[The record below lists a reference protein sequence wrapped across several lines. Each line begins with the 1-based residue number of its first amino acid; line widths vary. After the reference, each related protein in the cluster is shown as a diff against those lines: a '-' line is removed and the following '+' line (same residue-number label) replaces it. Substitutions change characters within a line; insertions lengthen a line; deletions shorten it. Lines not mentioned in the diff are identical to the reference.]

1 MYIYMVGIDHQLAP
15 LDVRSVFS
23 FTKEQTKRLY
33 STMLVLDDVRGCV
46 IISTCNRMEVWLSMS
61 KESDFS
67 CIETLCTFAGIDHE
81 EYAPFFAERSQEEA
95 VTHLFYVTAGLRS
108 RIFGE
113 DQIITQVGDAIA
125 FARCLQ
131 AADNVL
137 EVLFRQA
144 VTAAKRVKTETVLDI
159 RDHSVIH
166 TALNRI
172 REDGIDVEG
181 ANCLVIGNG
190 MMGRLAAQVLIESG
204 ANVTMTIR
212 RYHHN
217 EVAVPSGC
225 NKIEYTR
232 RYDVIP
238 VCDLIVSATTSPHLT
253 IDMDHLKEVPIEH
266 EICMI
271 DLAVPRDI
279 DSRIGELS
287 DVRLYDIDSFEIA
300 PRTEQL
306 EKNLRAAQ
314 AIMQEEQQGFFEWL
328 QGRSHIS
335 QIETIKEAV
344 GQDTVNRLIPQIRQ
358 MQLTDDE
365 KEELKRQI
373 AGAGER
379 MMNHLLFGL
388 QKNMSEDFFCDTM
401 DAIMKSLYE

>member
-33 STMLVLDDVRGCV
+33 STMLALDDVRGCV

-61 KESDFS
+61 RESDFS

-217 EVAVPSGC
+217 EVVVPSGC

-238 VCDLIVSATTSPHLT
+238 DCDLIVSATTSPHLT

-335 QIETIKEAV
+335 QIEAIKEAV

>member
-33 STMLVLDDVRGCV
+33 STMLALDDVRGCV

-217 EVAVPSGC
+217 EVVVPSGC

-238 VCDLIVSATTSPHLT
+238 DCDLIVSATTSPHLT

-287 DVRLYDIDSFEIA
+287 NVRLYDIDSFEIA

-335 QIETIKEAV
+335 QIEAIKEAV

>member
-33 STMLVLDDVRGCV
+33 STMLALDDVRGCV

-217 EVAVPSGC
+217 EVVVPSGC

-238 VCDLIVSATTSPHLT
+238 DCDLIVSATTSPHLT

-287 DVRLYDIDSFEIA
+287 NVRLYDIDSFEIA

-335 QIETIKEAV
+335 QIEAIKEAV

-373 AGAGER
+373 AEAGER

>member
-33 STMLVLDDVRGCV
+33 STMLALDDVRGCV

-217 EVAVPSGC
+217 EVVVPSGC

-238 VCDLIVSATTSPHLT
+238 DCDLIVSATTSPHLT

-287 DVRLYDIDSFEIA
+287 NVRLYDIDSFEIA

-335 QIETIKEAV
+335 QIEAIKEAV

-373 AGAGER
+373 VGAGER

>member
-33 STMLVLDDVRGCV
+33 STMLALDDVRGCV

-67 CIETLCTFAGIDHE
+67 CIEILCTFAGIDHE

-217 EVAVPSGC
+217 EVVVPSGC

-238 VCDLIVSATTSPHLT
+238 DCDLIVSATTSPHLT

-287 DVRLYDIDSFEIA
+287 NVRLYDIDSFEIA

-335 QIETIKEAV
+335 QIEAIKEAV

-373 AGAGER
+373 AEAGER